1 MAAGFAQTLAGLEPG
16 VPPHVG
22 PAVSAGDVEQ
32 GDTLELGPICQL
44 EWLSINLNI
53 IARLERAEKPQK
65 QPLFSPI
72 INK

>member
-32 GDTLELGPICQL
+32 GDTLELWSISQL
-44 EWLSINLNI
+44 ERLSITLNMI
-53 IARLERAEKPQK
+53 TGLEPVQK
-65 QPLFSPI
+65 HITFC
-72 INK
+72 